1 MEEGI
6 PVLYGNCATNAE
18 LCCLG
23 CQFGGQRHEVEFVAA
38 RAMQQNKRRTDGI
51 CARKEAVGV
60 YWVRH
65 RSKAVGLVRDGLTS

>member
-6 PVLYGNCATNAE
+6 PPVCGNRTTNAE

-38 RAMQQNKRRTDGI
+38 RAMQQNKRNFGSI

-65 RSKAVGLVRDGLTS
+65 RSKAVGLVRDGLT